1 MSTPLLVSSLAL
13 MVVVV
18 TIVASVPGTL
28 AQTTSYRQALRKYF
42 GCPDCDQSNCPGTSP
57 VGCELVLEPGVCA
70 CCQVCARLEG
80 QSCGLTSGRCGQK
93 LACRPMPDD
102 SDPIGAILDGRAVC
116 LRVQ

>member
-1 MSTPLLVSSLAL
+1 MSTPFLVSSLAL

-28 AQTTSYRQALRKYF
+28 AQTTTYRQALRKYF

-70 CCQVCARLEG
+70 CCQVRLSVFIYVSKCHIFLVVNE
-80 QSCGLTSGRCGQK
+80 LLLRNRKIILQK
-93 LACRPMPDD
+93 PVCVLY
-102 SDPIGAILDGRAVC
+102 ILSFC
-116 LRVQ
+116 SIL